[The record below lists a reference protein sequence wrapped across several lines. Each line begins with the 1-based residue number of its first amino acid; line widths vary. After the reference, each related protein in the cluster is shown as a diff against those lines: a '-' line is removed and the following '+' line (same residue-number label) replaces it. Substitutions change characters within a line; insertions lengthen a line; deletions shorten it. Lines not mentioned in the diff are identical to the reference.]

1 MTTAPSHDEL
11 LAAHAAGRLPPPM
24 ALIVATHLALSPE
37 ARQRYRRFE
46 TAGGVLLDQVE
57 PLPLAPDAWDRLLAR
72 LDAPAEPPTPVEAH
86 PIAAGAAAL
95 RIPRPLRDHLP
106 AAPEA
111 LRWREVGNAAAVEL
125 EAGGAGYRTTL
136 LRVRAGTRFPK
147 HTHAGVEL
155 ILTLEGGFSDASGRY
170 LRGDLQIADPSI
182 EHQPTALEGEDWL
195 WLRVLDAP
203 LRLTGPLGRV
213 RGPFWRM

>member
-1 MTTAPSHDEL
+1 MTTAPTHDEL
-11 LAAHAAGRLPPPM
+11 LAGHAAGRLPPPVAM
-24 ALIVATHLALSPE
+24 IVATHLALSPT
-37 ARQRYRRFE
+37 ARHRYRRFE
-46 TAGGVLLDQVE
+46 AAGGVLLEQMQPV
-57 PLPLAPDAWDRLLAR
+57 PLAPDAWDRMLAR
-72 LDAPAEPPTPVEAH
+72 LDAPAAEPLP
-86 PIAAGAAAL
+86 AAAVVANAP

-125 EAGGAGYRTTL
+125 DAGGAGYRTTL
-136 LRVRAGTRFPK
+136 IRVRAGTRFPK
-147 HTHAGVEL
+147 HTHAGIEL
-155 ILTLEGGFSDASGRY
+155 ILTLEGGFHDASGGYR
-170 LRGDLQIADPSI
+170 RGDLQIADPSI
-182 EHQPTALEGEDWL
+182 EHQPTAFDGEDWL